1 MKASVRLWHKM
12 DTFIATPALADN
24 VCTPLLKAKQALADG
39 KYDQQ
44 VATQLASALSR
55 LAAKQEL
62 SAEMLD
68 FLVELERQ
76 YPGFGRRDMI
86 SF

>member
-1 MKASVRLWHKM
+1 M
-12 DTFIATPALADN
+12 DTFIAAPALADN
-24 VCTPLLKAKQALADG
+24 VRTPLLKAKQALTDG

-44 VATQLASALSR
+44 VATQLASQLSR
-55 LAAKQEL
+55 LGTKQEL

-76 YPGFGRRDMI
+76 YPGFGRRDTI